1 MDSMMNT
8 QMTRNVNQTGTITEC
23 IRVLEG
29 GETPRRD
36 DAVRELWEYFF
47 ADLMCHARR
56 KLLASNASR
65 GSADEE
71 DAAERAFTKICR
83 SIERGRLK
91 LGNRVDLY
99 KVLRCATT
107 REVINLLHRAKRDS
121 AGSSDEF
128 VLGQIADPAQTPE
141 LLWLAY
147 DACVRLLDL
156 LENDELRR
164 IAIWKL
170 SGHTNEAIRI
180 KLACSLAT
188 LERILAHIRETWRRR
203 WDEALPNGPAKSGR
217 RQNSLRAGG
226 ALTEDRADPLDSGDF
241 THLLRSLAGLP

>member
-1 MDSMMNT
+1 MMSM
-8 QMTRNVNQTGTITEC
+8 QRSRHVSQTGTITEC

-47 ADLMCHARR
+47 ADLMCYARR

-71 DAAERAFTKICR
+71 DVAERAFTKICQ

-91 LGNRVDLY
+91 LGNRVDLS
-99 KVLRCATT
+99 KVLRSATM

-121 AGSSDEF
+121 AGTCDEF
-128 VLGQIADPAQTPE
+128 MLGQIPDPAHTPE

-156 LENDELRR
+156 LETDEFRQ

-203 WDEALPNGPAKSGR
+203 WDEALPDGPAKSGR
-217 RQNSLRAGG
+217 RQNSLRAQGD
-226 ALTEDRADPLDSGDF
+226 LLEDRLGPIDSGDF
-241 THLLRSLAGLP
+241 THILRSMAGLP

>member
-1 MDSMMNT
+1 MS
-8 QMTRNVNQTGTITEC
+8 QTGTITEC

-29 GETPRRD
+29 GETPGRD

-47 ADLMCHARR
+47 ADLICYARR
-56 KLLASNASR
+56 RLLASNASR

-91 LGNRVDLY
+91 LGNRVDLS

-107 REVINLLHRAKRDS
+107 REVINLLHRAKREA
-121 AGSSDEF
+121 AGTCDEF
-128 VLGQIADPAQTPE
+128 VLGQIPDPAQTPE

-156 LENDELRR
+156 LQNDELRQ

-170 SGHTNEAIRI
+170 SGHTNESIRI

-203 WDEALPNGPAKSGR
+203 WDEALPDGPARSGR
-217 RQNSLRAGG
+217 RQNSLRAQGT
-226 ALTEDRADPLDSGDF
+226 LTADRLDPIDSGDF
-241 THLLRSLAGLP
+241 THILRSLAGLS